1 MKNISKGTI
10 VRSIALIL
18 SVVNYILTAKNMNPL
33 PFGETEVYEFCSMI
47 FMSASTIWAWW
58 KNNSFTKEAI
68 RADNLLKDLKTT
80 NKEQ

>member
-33 PFGETEVYEFCSMI
+33 PFGETEVYEFFSMI

-68 RADNLLKDLKTT
+68 RADNLLKNLKTT

>member
-10 VRSIALIL
+10 IRSIALIL

-33 PFGETEVYEFCSMI
+33 PFGETEVYEFFSMI
-47 FMSASTIWAWW
+47 FMGASTIWAWW

-68 RADNLLKDLKTT
+68 RADKLLKDLKTT